1 MLLNRYL
8 PKGLQISFISRS
20 YNSGSKP
27 GQVRDWGAQKI
38 CSRKHHQFTREVDPI
53 TQLILRFK
61 DAYKIKLIQPTAK
74 WNSFFSVVLKTWK
87 VPLLFREK
95 PHHYFLSFY
104 HFDGK
109 LCPGSE
115 IEGEADIVHNKTSQA
130 SLVLPY
136 FPRGSLH
143 DELVRR
149 SLNSDYMEEK
159 FILGIFLKVGKAY
172 IMVNWGTYIQ
182 RY

>member
-1 MLLNRYL
+1 MH
-8 PKGLQISFISRS
+8 I
-20 YNSGSKP
+20 
-27 GQVRDWGAQKI
+27 
-38 CSRKHHQFTREVDPI
+38 
-53 TQLILRFK
+53 
-61 DAYKIKLIQPTAK
+61 K
-74 WNSFFSVVLKTWK
+74 WNLYRLLQNEIAFFLLSWK
-87 VPLLFREK
+87 LERFRSCLEENRTTI
-95 PHHYFLSFY
+95 FFFY
-104 HFDGK
+104 YFDGK